1 MDSIKRVA
9 VHGREMR
16 RGKTIDLEAF
26 LEEMYEELECD
37 LKASVET
44 FETYHEVSEETQLDV
59 SRVTYQLDMLK
70 RLDYIDSD
78 EFENMVNYAKEKRFD
93 YLKALEAKDEKDRS

>member
-26 LEEMYEELECD
+26 LEELYEELECD
-37 LKASVET
+37 LNATVET

-70 RLDYIDSD
+70 RLDYIDAD

-93 YLKALEAKDEKDRS
+93 YLNALEAKDEKDRS

>member
-70 RLDYIDSD
+70 RLDYIDVD
-78 EFENMVNYAKEKRFD
+78 EFEAMVNYAKEKRFG
-93 YLKALEAKDEKDRS
+93 YLKELEGKDEED